1 MSKAHQYNTQLA
13 WTGNTG
19 EGTRAY
25 SSYERSHIISVE
37 NKPAIPGSSDPHFR
51 GDSSRYNP
59 EELLVASLSSCHMLW
74 FLHMCS
80 EQGIV
85 VTAYEDAATGSML
98 EDADGGGRF
107 TAVVLHP
114 KVWVKNYDGNAENI
128 NALHAA
134 AHKKCFIA
142 NSCNFPV
149 KCEPVCYEAGESI
162 KNQITKNKP
171 VRRGG

>member
-1 MSKAHQYNTQLA
+1 MSKTHQYNTQLA

-25 SSYERSHIISVE
+25 TSYERNHIVSVH

-74 FLHMCS
+74 FLHICS
-80 EQGIV
+80 THGIV
-85 VTAYEDAATGSML
+85 ITAYEDDAKGIML

-107 TAVVLHP
+107 TEVVLHP
-114 KVWVKNYDGNAENI
+114 KVWIKSTNDIAEKV
-128 NALHAA
+128 NALHAE

-142 NSCNFPV
+142 SSCNFPV
-149 KCEPVCYEAGESI
+149 KHEPVCYKAGESI
-162 KNQITKNKP
+162 KNQITKDKP
-171 VRRGG
+171 

>member
-1 MSKAHQYNTQLA
+1 MSKTHRYNTQMV

-25 SSYERSHIISVE
+25 SSYERNHIISVK

-74 FLHMCS
+74 FLHVCS
-80 EQGIV
+80 AQGII

-107 TAVVLHP
+107 TEVVLHP
-114 KVWVKNYDGNAENI
+114 KVWIKNYNGDAEKI
-128 NALHAA
+128 NALHTA

-149 KCEPVCYEAGESI
+149 RHDPVCYETE
-162 KNQITKNKP
+162 NPEDPPKNK
-171 VRRGG
+171 